1 MFKAIKIL
9 LVDDSDDDVFL
20 IKGLFE
26 DAHLL
31 NILYCVEDGEK
42 AIKYLNQEDEFK
54 DSESPGLILLDVNMP
69 IKGGFEVLKEIKQNE
84 KLKHI
89 PVIMLT
95 TSNREED
102 IMQSYESGASSYI
115 RKPVDFSDFSK
126 VIKGFEVYWTL
137 VSKLPEGK

>member
-1 MFKAIKIL
+1 MFKKIKIL
-9 LVDDSDDDVFL
+9 LVDDNDDDVFM
-20 IKGLFE
+20 IKSLFE
-26 DAHLL
+26 DVHLL
-31 NILYCVEDGEK
+31 NILDCVEDGEK
-42 AIKYLNQEDEFK
+42 AIEYLNREEL
-54 DSESPGLILLDVNMP
+54 ETPGLILLDVNMP
-69 IKGGFEVLKEIKQNE
+69 IKGGLEVLKEIKQNE

-115 RKPVDFSDFSK
+115 RKPVDFSYFAK